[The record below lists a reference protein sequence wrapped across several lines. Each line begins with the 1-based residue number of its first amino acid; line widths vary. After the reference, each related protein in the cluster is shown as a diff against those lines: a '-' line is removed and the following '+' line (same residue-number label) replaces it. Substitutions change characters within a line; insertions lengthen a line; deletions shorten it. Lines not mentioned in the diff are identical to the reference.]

1 MPDRPL
7 IVLPAPAAASRGGLP
22 RGGASP
28 HVPGRVRQG
37 QRLGPRFE
45 TLRAYFEQR
54 TVELR
59 ASAAGQV
66 PEEVIVFET
75 VGSVANFL
83 EAARRMPGLD
93 FLGEWDVEDI
103 APDDDFHDERR

>member
-7 IVLPAPAAASRGGLP
+7 IVLPAPAAASRGRPPG
-22 RGGASP
+22 GGAPP
-28 HVPGRVRQG
+28 HLPDRARQG

-45 TLRAYFEQR
+45 TLRAYFDQR

-59 ASAAGQV
+59 ASAAGQI

-75 VGSVANFL
+75 VGSVAKFL
-83 EAARRMPGLD
+83 ETTRRVPGLD
-93 FLGEWDVEDI
+93 FLAEWDVEDI
-103 APDDDFHDERR
+103 